1 MTQLWRDGRFG
12 VRMLAKSPGF
22 TAVAVLAL
30 ALGIGGNTAIFSV
43 VYATL
48 IEPLR
53 YDDADELVMV
63 WSKPQPDQRNGASVG
78 DFLEWRARNSVF
90 KGLHAWTDRFVSLAT
105 TGRPQRVEA
114 GFVTPGWIVNHGLR
128 LRTGRDFLPEEGT
141 PGNDHAVVLTDSLWR
156 ETFGEDP
163 GIVGKQLRIDG
174 ALYTVTGV
182 LTPGPADRMS
192 RRLYVPLA
200 FASDQVDN
208 FRFDWLTVMAR
219 LKPGVT
225 LAQANA
231 EMAVIAGRV
240 ADAHPAERKGWGVSV
255 EPLQN
260 NFLDKET
267 IRALWLLLAAVGF
280 VLLIAC
286 VNVANLQLARGS
298 ARQRE
303 LVVRA
308 ALGAGRHRLVRQL
321 LTESL
326 ILAAVGGALGVALAL
341 GLLDVIAATLPPF
354 TLPSEADVR
363 LSVPVLLFTLAA
375 TSLAGVLFGCAP
387 AWQATRLQPAE
398 TLKEGGRAAGG
409 AGRNGLRR
417 ALVVVEFAL
426 ALSLLT
432 GGGIAVHSLIRL
444 ARTDLGFRTERLL
457 TFSLPVPET
466 RLADET
472 AVRAFY
478 RRILEGI
485 QAVPGVAAAA
495 VSTGIPV
502 EGTRFGMGFDVVGQP
517 IAQASERPGAGFNM
531 VTPGYYGTFGL
542 RMLQGRA
549 LTESDRE
556 GSAPV
561 AVVNETFAKRYLA
574 GLDPLAQRLRV
585 QRLGPGGAAT
595 ADSVE
600 WQIVGVMRDVRN
612 GGPRD
617 EAFPQ
622 IDVPFWQSPWPSA
635 VVTVRSSVE
644 PTGLGETLTQIVQS
658 LDPELPVADLQ
669 TMDETVRRHLA
680 GDRFSALLFG
690 GFAGVALLLAA
701 VGIYG
706 VMSFVVAQRTHELGL
721 RMALGAGRS
730 EVLSLV
736 MRQGMSTALAGTA
749 LGFAGSYWVAR
760 SMQGIFRGVPTLDL
774 ASFGAVTLAL
784 LAAAFLAC
792 YLPARRAAGVDPLV
806 AMQQD

>member
-1 MTQLWRDGRFG
+1 MRQLWRDVLFG

-22 TAVAVLAL
+22 TAVALLAL

-48 IEPLR
+48 IEPLH
-53 YDDADELVMV
+53 YDDAHELVMV
-63 WSKPQPDQRNGASVG
+63 WPKPQPDQRNGASVG
-78 DFLEWRARNSVF
+78 DFLEWRARSSVF
-90 KGLHAWTDRFVSLAT
+90 KGIHAWSDRFVSLAT
-105 TGRPQRVEA
+105 TGRPRRVEA
-114 GFVTPGWIVNHGLR
+114 GFVTPGWILNHGLR
-128 LRTGRDFLPEEGT
+128 LRAGRDFLPEEGT
-141 PGNDHAVVLTDSLWR
+141 PGNDHVVVLTDSLWR

-174 ALYTVTGV
+174 SPSTVTGV
-182 LTPGPADRMS
+182 LRPGPADRMS

-200 FASDQVDN
+200 FAPDQAQN
-208 FRFDWLTVMAR
+208 FRFNWLTVMAR
-219 LKPGVT
+219 LRPGVT

-240 ADAHPAERKGWGVSV
+240 AAAHPRERKGWTVSV

-260 NFLDKET
+260 NFLPPET
-267 IRALWLLLAAVGF
+267 IRSLWLLLAAVAF

-286 VNVANLQLARGS
+286 ANVANLQLARGS
-298 ARQRE
+298 TRQRE

-308 ALGAGRHRLVRQL
+308 ALGAGRRRLVRQL

-326 ILAAVGGALGVALAL
+326 VLAVAGGALGIALAV
-341 GLLDVIAATLPPF
+341 GLLDVIAATMPPY

-375 TSLAGVLFGCAP
+375 TTAAGVLFGCAP
-387 AWQATRLQPAE
+387 AWHATRLKPAE
-398 TLKEGGRAAGG
+398 TLKEGGRAA
-409 AGRNGLRR
+409 AGPGRSAVRR

-432 GGGIAVHSLIRL
+432 GGGLAVHSLIRL
-444 ARTDLGFRTERLL
+444 AHTDLGFRTERLL
-457 TFSLPVPET
+457 TFSLPVPDT
-466 RLADET
+466 RLADEA
-472 AVRAFY
+472 AVRSFY
-478 RRILEGI
+478 RRMLERI
-485 QAVPGVAAAA
+485 EAVPGVAAAT

-502 EGTRFGMGFDVVGQP
+502 EGTSFGMAFDVVGQP
-517 IAQASERPGAGFNM
+517 VAQASERPGAGFNM

-542 RMLQGRA
+542 RMLSGRA
-549 LTESDRE
+549 LDASDRE
-556 GSAPV
+556 GSLSV

-585 QRLGPGGAAT
+585 ERLVPGGGAASG
-595 ADSVE
+595 SVE

-612 GGPRD
+612 GGPRN
-617 EAFPQ
+617 EPFPQ

-635 VVTVRSSVE
+635 LVSVRSSVE
-644 PTGLGETLTQIVQS
+644 PAGLGETLTAIVQS
-658 LDPELPVADLQ
+658 LDPELPVADMQ
-669 TMDETVRRHLA
+669 TMDETVRQRLA

-690 GFAGVALLLAA
+690 GFAAIALLLAA

-706 VMSFVVAQRTHELGL
+706 VMSFVVAQRTQELGL
-721 RMALGAGRS
+721 RMALGAGRTQ
-730 EVLSLV
+730 VLRLV
-736 MRQGMSTALAGTA
+736 MRQGMATAIAGSA
-749 LGFAGSYWVAR
+749 LGVAGSYWVGR
-760 SMQGIFRGVPTLDL
+760 TMQGMFPGVPTLDL
-774 ASFGAVTLAL
+774 PTFAAVALAL
-784 LAAAFLAC
+784 LVAAFLAC

-806 AMQQD
+806 AMRQE

>member
-1 MTQLWRDGRFG
+1 MRQLWRDVLFG

-22 TAVAVLAL
+22 TAVALLAL

-48 IEPLR
+48 IEPLH
-53 YDDADELVMV
+53 YDDAHELVMV
-63 WSKPQPDQRNGASVG
+63 WPKPQPDQRNGASVG
-78 DFLEWRARNSVF
+78 DFLEWRARSSVF
-90 KGLHAWTDRFVSLAT
+90 KGIHAWSDRFVSLAT
-105 TGRPQRVEA
+105 TGRPRRVEA
-114 GFVTPGWIVNHGLR
+114 GFVTPGWILNHGLR
-128 LRTGRDFLPEEGT
+128 LRAGRDFLPEEGT
-141 PGNDHAVVLTDSLWR
+141 PGNDHVVVLTDSLWR

-174 ALYTVTGV
+174 SPYTVTGV

-200 FASDQVDN
+200 FAPDQAQN
-208 FRFDWLTVMAR
+208 FRFNWLTVMAR
-219 LKPGVT
+219 LRPGVT

-240 ADAHPAERKGWGVSV
+240 AAAHPRERKGWTVSV

-260 NFLDKET
+260 NFLPPET
-267 IRALWLLLAAVGF
+267 IRSLWLLLAAVAF

-286 VNVANLQLARGS
+286 ANVANLQLARGS
-298 ARQRE
+298 TRQRE

-308 ALGAGRHRLVRQL
+308 ALGAGRRRLVRQL

-326 ILAAVGGALGVALAL
+326 VLAVAGGALGIALAV
-341 GLLDVIAATLPPF
+341 GLLDVIAATMPPY

-375 TSLAGVLFGCAP
+375 TTAAGVLFGCAP
-387 AWQATRLQPAE
+387 AWHATRLKPAE
-398 TLKEGGRAAGG
+398 TLKEGGRAA
-409 AGRNGLRR
+409 AGPGRSAVRR

-432 GGGIAVHSLIRL
+432 GGGLAVHSLIRL
-444 ARTDLGFRTERLL
+444 AHTDLGFRTERLL
-457 TFSLPVPET
+457 TFSLPVPDT
-466 RLADET
+466 RLADEA
-472 AVRAFY
+472 AVRSFY
-478 RRILEGI
+478 RRMLERI
-485 QAVPGVAAAA
+485 EAVPGVAAAT

-502 EGTRFGMGFDVVGQP
+502 EGTSFGMAFDVVGQP
-517 IAQASERPGAGFNM
+517 VAQASERPGAGFNM

-542 RMLQGRA
+542 RMLSGRA
-549 LTESDRE
+549 LDASDRE
-556 GSAPV
+556 GSLSV

-585 QRLGPGGAAT
+585 ERLVPGGGAASG
-595 ADSVE
+595 SVE

-612 GGPRD
+612 GGPRN
-617 EAFPQ
+617 EPFPQ

-635 VVTVRSSVE
+635 LVSVRSSVE
-644 PTGLGETLTQIVQS
+644 PAGLGETLTAIVQS
-658 LDPELPVADLQ
+658 LDPELPVADMQ
-669 TMDETVRRHLA
+669 TMDETVRQRLA

-690 GFAGVALLLAA
+690 GFAAIALLLAA

-706 VMSFVVAQRTHELGL
+706 VMSFVVAQRTQELGL
-721 RMALGAGRS
+721 RMALGAGRTQ
-730 EVLSLV
+730 VLRLV
-736 MRQGMSTALAGTA
+736 MRQGMATAIAGSA
-749 LGFAGSYWVAR
+749 LGVAGSYWVGR
-760 SMQGIFRGVPTLDL
+760 TMQGMFPGVPTLDL
-774 ASFGAVTLAL
+774 PTFAAVALAL
-784 LAAAFLAC
+784 LVAAFLAC

-806 AMQQD
+806 AMRQE